1 MSGRI
6 AHRPRYR
13 NTHHYVHSSF
23 NARQKF
29 FPKRWTYRSQKPT
42 FERHPLGYG
51 LSSLIPASYY
61 TLKSL
66 VQYQV

>member
-13 NTHHYVHSSF
+13 NTRQYIQSSF
-23 NARQKF
+23 NARQNF
-29 FPKRWTYRSQKPT
+29 FSKRWTYRPQKPV

-51 LSSLIPASYY
+51 LSLIPASYA
-61 TLKSL
+61 TLRSL
-66 VQYQV
+66 IQYPV

>member
-13 NTHHYVHSSF
+13 NTHQHIPSSF

-29 FPKRWTYRSQKPT
+29 FPKRWTYRPQKPA

-51 LSSLIPASYY
+51 LSLIPAGYAR
-61 TLKSL
+61 LRSL
-66 VQYQV
+66 MQYQL